1 MDTSDQSDDEFHDAT
16 YDNIFYDTTSEDMRL
31 EIFCLIW
38 LDSNI
43 TAKDNRDTEQRLR
56 SIINR
61 FKKFQ
66 DVKECQTYIEHQSQQ
81 DRIVMITSGSLGQE
95 IVSSIHKLRQVI
107 SIYVYCMD
115 KQRNKQWA
123 DKFPKVKAIITQLD
137 ELISCIKVDHNILKI
152 VEEPLAINIFTTG
165 TSTGGVNGQFIF
177 SQVLIDCLLRLKSTS
192 KDQTELITICKKA
205 YEGNTFE
212 MTNLH
217 EFENK
222 YSPTKALWWYT
233 RDTFFYKAI
242 NAVLR
247 SENIHMIFLFR
258 QFISDIQHQLKENQ
272 VKSPI
277 KVYRGQMISSDELKR
292 LKEHCEQFISMN
304 SFISTSTD
312 EQQARVF
319 LNVPNG
325 AVDLESVLFEIEAD
339 PNMVTTKPFADI
351 SQHSEY
357 PGESEILFMPGS
369 IFRLESVMRSSENSI
384 WIIRMKLC
392 SDDDHH
398 LKKVL
403 TYMKQQLGNGHTN
416 LQTLGR
422 LLSDMSKFDLAER
435 YFVCLL
441 EELLPNDPLR
451 IDLYQDLA
459 RVASQTSKFDQCMEW
474 RQQAIALAEQIVIS
488 DIPLNAKWAQNGVI
502 VAGGHGKGND
512 TNQLYYPEGIFVDDD
527 QTIVIAD
534 CWNHRIVQWRTDN
547 TNGEVVAGGHGQ
559 GNRLDQLNCPT
570 NVLIDEKTDTLII
583 SDRGNRRVVRWSR
596 RSGTRQGEILIENI
610 ECWGLAMDNQ
620 RNLYVS
626 DVEKHEIK
634 KYGIGNKN
642 AILVAGYGLGSLANQ
657 FRFPSCIFL
666 DQQHDL
672 YVADTQNNRV
682 MKWNKGSQEGT
693 FVAKYSILFN
703 LLTYPMS
710 PVGLFVD
717 GQGTLYVAESGNNRV
732 TRWPQGSNQ
741 STIIAGGNGYG
752 EAANQFQNIRGL
764 SFDRHGNLFVVD
776 GGSGFWGGN
785 HRVQRFSIE

>member
-31 EIFCLIW
+31 EIFYLIW

-43 TAKDNRDTEQRLR
+43 TAEDNRDTEQRLR

-66 DVKECQTYIEHQSQQ
+66 DVKECQKYIEHQSQQ

-115 KQRNKQWA
+115 KQRHKQWA

-222 YSPTKALWWYT
+222 YSPTKALC
-233 RDTFFYKAI
+233 
-242 NAVLR
+242 
-247 SENIHMIFLFR
+247 ENIHMIFLFR

-292 LKEHCEQFISMN
+292 LKEHCAQFISMN

-319 LNVPNG
+319 LNVPNS
-325 AVDLESVLFEIEAD
+325 AVDLESVFFEIEAD
-339 PNMVTTKPFADI
+339 PNTVTTKPFADI
-351 SQHSEY
+351 SQHSEH

-392 SDDDHH
+392 SDEDHH

-403 TYMKQQLGNGHTN
+403 THMKQQLGNG
-416 LQTLGR
+416 G
-422 LLSDMSKFDLAER
+422 
-435 YFVCLL
+435 
-441 EELLPNDPLR
+441 
-451 IDLYQDLA
+451 
-459 RVASQTSKFDQCMEW
+459 
-474 RQQAIALAEQIVIS
+474 
-488 DIPLNAKWAQNGVI
+488 
-502 VAGGHGKGND
+502 
-512 TNQLYYPEGIFVDDD
+512 
-527 QTIVIAD
+527 
-534 CWNHRIVQWRTDN
+534 
-547 TNGEVVAGGHGQ
+547 
-559 GNRLDQLNCPT
+559 
-570 NVLIDEKTDTLII
+570 
-583 SDRGNRRVVRWSR
+583 
-596 RSGTRQGEILIENI
+596 
-610 ECWGLAMDNQ
+610 
-620 RNLYVS
+620 
-626 DVEKHEIK
+626 
-634 KYGIGNKN
+634 
-642 AILVAGYGLGSLANQ
+642 
-657 FRFPSCIFL
+657 
-666 DQQHDL
+666 
-672 YVADTQNNRV
+672 
-682 MKWNKGSQEGT
+682 
-693 FVAKYSILFN
+693 
-703 LLTYPMS
+703 
-710 PVGLFVD
+710 
-717 GQGTLYVAESGNNRV
+717 
-732 TRWPQGSNQ
+732 
-741 STIIAGGNGYG
+741 
-752 EAANQFQNIRGL
+752 
-764 SFDRHGNLFVVD
+764 
-776 GGSGFWGGN
+776 
-785 HRVQRFSIE
+785 

>member
-1 MDTSDQSDDEFHDAT
+1 
-16 YDNIFYDTTSEDMRL
+16 
-31 EIFCLIW
+31 
-38 LDSNI
+38 
-43 TAKDNRDTEQRLR
+43 
-56 SIINR
+56 
-61 FKKFQ
+61 
-66 DVKECQTYIEHQSQQ
+66 
-81 DRIVMITSGSLGQE
+81 
-95 IVSSIHKLRQVI
+95 
-107 SIYVYCMD
+107 
-115 KQRNKQWA
+115 
-123 DKFPKVKAIITQLD
+123 
-137 ELISCIKVDHNILKI
+137 
-152 VEEPLAINIFTTG
+152 
-165 TSTGGVNGQFIF
+165 
-177 SQVLIDCLLRLKSTS
+177 
-192 KDQTELITICKKA
+192 
-205 YEGNTFE
+205 
-212 MTNLH
+212 
-217 EFENK
+217 
-222 YSPTKALWWYT
+222 
-233 RDTFFYKAI
+233 
-242 NAVLR
+242 
-247 SENIHMIFLFR
+247 
-258 QFISDIQHQLKENQ
+258 
-272 VKSPI
+272 
-277 KVYRGQMISSDELKR
+277 
-292 LKEHCEQFISMN
+292 
-304 SFISTSTD
+304 
-312 EQQARVF
+312 
-319 LNVPNG
+319 
-325 AVDLESVLFEIEAD
+325 
-339 PNMVTTKPFADI
+339 
-351 SQHSEY
+351 
-357 PGESEILFMPGS
+357 
-369 IFRLESVMRSSENSI
+369 
-384 WIIRMKLC
+384 
-392 SDDDHH
+392 
-398 LKKVL
+398 
-403 TYMKQQLGNGHTN
+403 
-416 LQTLGR
+416 
-422 LLSDMSKFDLAER
+422 
-435 YFVCLL
+435 
-441 EELLPNDPLR
+441 
-451 IDLYQDLA
+451 
-459 RVASQTSKFDQCMEW
+459 
-474 RQQAIALAEQIVIS
+474 IS